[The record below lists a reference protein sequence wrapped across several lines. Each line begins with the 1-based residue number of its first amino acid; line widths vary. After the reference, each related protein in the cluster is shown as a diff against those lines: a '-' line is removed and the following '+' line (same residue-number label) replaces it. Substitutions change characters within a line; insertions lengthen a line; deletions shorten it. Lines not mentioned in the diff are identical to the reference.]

1 MTLKEIEKKYA
12 NWWEYEGTVGEVTLV
27 DIQWLIS
34 RVRELETK
42 VEKYE
47 NGITYYDKVQ
57 ELVSRILNLE
67 ADLKLNASMLAKQC
81 DLARE
86 AEARV
91 SDLLSQ
97 HEIASQQ
104 IQIWEARVKELQD
117 AIERHYFEMTM
128 RTQGFGN
135 DWVDTELYAHLDK
148 PSTDNDK

>member
-1 MTLKEIEKKYA
+1 MSKLEEIEEAYGYNATKLPRPT
-12 NWWEYEGTVGEVTLV
+12 YEEAIVT
-27 DIQWLIS
+27 IRGLIS

-42 VEKYE
+42 VEQFE

-81 DLARE
+81 DIARG
-86 AEARV
+86 A
-91 SDLLSQ
+91 
-97 HEIASQQ
+97 
-104 IQIWEARVKELQD
+104 EARVKELQD

-135 DWVDTELYAHLDK
+135 DWVDTELYAHLAKSFEDIDK
-148 PSTDNDK
+148 